1 MNAHFGIDF
10 KTARVKGSRKN
21 GNNLRDKAA
30 YATRENQFADRADDL
45 ALAGSANLPDWATDA
60 DDFWQAAEANDF
72 GRTATNIR
80 LDLPRNLSR
89 PRQLK
94 AIETFIQQQLAN
106 RPTSWGWHIDEAADG
121 GDNTHVHIL
130 ASNRVLDGIDRDRE
144 QFFKRYN
151 TKEPERGGARKTY
164 FSGGKTARK
173 DQWQGFRSSWA
184 EILNKELKAEGLPLV
199 DARSLSDQG
208 IDREPQKK
216 RGYNQNRA
224 AEQAAQEALEAQK
237 TAVFATAKASAAKD
251 LRTVKTRRKT
261 QAADVAP
268 ELTASAERTAR
279 QTVRKR
285 RRRVRAQKSAENS
298 LSSAKSAT
306 PGKAGPAL
314 TKAAK
319 DLARNNLTP
328 KREPRIRKAPEERV
342 QKMLQKALF
351 TRKPTATIPGHI
363 ALNATGKSPE
373 MEKWMRGIYRLGKEP
388 HWIKGGPQIGFT
400 INIPELSR
408 AIIESKTPVRQFAS
422 NTLAAFK
429 RAGLLMA
436 GIVRQRPKT
445 AENSHKNGK
454 QTGAQKAWGSN
465 YKPKKTKDIDLSDL

>member
-1 MNAHFGIDF
+1 MNAFFGISF
-10 KTARVKGSRKN
+10 STARVNGSRKN
-21 GNNLRDKAA
+21 SNNLKDRAA
-30 YATRENQFADRADDL
+30 YAAREGQFADRTDDL
-45 ALAGSANLPDWATDA
+45 ALAGSANLPEWAENA
-60 DDFWQAAEANDF
+60 DDFWQAAEANDT
-72 GRTATNIR
+72 GRTATSIR

-94 AIETFIQQQLAN
+94 ALETFIQQQLAS
-106 RPTSWGWHIDEAADG
+106 RPVSWGWHIDDASDG
-121 GDNTHVHIL
+121 AENSHVHIL
-130 ASNRVLDGIDRDRE
+130 ASTRQLDGIDRDRE

-151 TKEPERGGARKTY
+151 TKEPDRGGAKKAY
-164 FSGGKTARK
+164 FAGAHSSQRK
-173 DQWQGFRSSWA
+173 DQWQGFRQSWA
-184 EILNKELKAEGLPLV
+184 AILNDQLSAEGLPLV
-199 DARSLSDQG
+199 DPRSLEAQG

-216 RGYNQNRA
+216 RGYNQTRT

-237 TAVFATAKASAAKD
+237 TAVYTAAKASAAKD
-251 LRTVKTRRKT
+251 LRTFKTKRKA

-298 LSSAKSAT
+298 LSAAQSAM
-306 PGKAGPAL
+306 PGKADPAL

-328 KREPRIRKAPEERV
+328 KPRTRRPPEERV
-342 QKMLQKALF
+342 QKVLKKALF
-351 TRKPTATIPGHI
+351 TRKDSATIPGHI
-363 ALNATGKSPE
+363 ALNANGRSPE
-373 MEKWMRGIYRLGKEP
+373 MEKWMRGIYGLGKEP

-465 YKPKKTKDIDLSDL
+465 YKPKNTKDIDLSDL